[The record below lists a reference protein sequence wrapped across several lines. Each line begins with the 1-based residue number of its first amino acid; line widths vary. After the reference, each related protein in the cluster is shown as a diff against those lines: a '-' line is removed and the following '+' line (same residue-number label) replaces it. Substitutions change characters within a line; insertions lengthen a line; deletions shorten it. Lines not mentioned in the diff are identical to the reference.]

1 MTKSKPIRRP
11 SVRILAFDTS
21 MGRPG
26 VALIEVADGKARILD
41 MSHVTTSSKQPQ
53 GLRAEIVEAW
63 AIAFIAKHYEK
74 GFEAIVR
81 EDFVGR
87 TSKQAHPVYSAWGAC
102 DRALNKFGLD
112 FTAPA
117 ISQSSVK
124 KTVVGVGKA
133 EKTDVADAV
142 RKWTGYTGEFAV
154 DDESDAAAVA
164 LAYAIQQ
171 GMIIR

>member
-1 MTKSKPIRRP
+1 MSKPKP
-11 SVRILAFDTS
+11 FRILSVDTS

-26 VALIEVADGKARILD
+26 IALIGITNGRPAILD
-41 MSHVTTSSKQPQ
+41 LAHVSTNAKQSH

-63 AIAFIAKHYEK
+63 AVSFIARHYTK
-74 GFEAIVR
+74 PFDVIVR

-102 DRALNKFGLD
+102 DRALNKFALN

-124 KTVVGVGKA
+124 KAVTGNGKA
-133 EKTDVADAV
+133 EKPELAQAV
-142 RKWTGYTGEFAV
+142 RKLTGYKGEFAV
-154 DDESDAAAVA
+154 DDESDAAAVG

-171 GMIIR
+171 GLIKTKGSD